1 MSLLESLDGTGGI
14 RKDKKSKKGV
24 PWEKGRKFKY
34 MNKTKKLILGKYP
47 KVFSNLRLSDVKSA
61 PILIPRS
68 LLMKKIEEIYN
79 ELTQRLLRSK
89 KRSVLDIS
97 QVTRDETEK
106 AMKSNPTYLIQ
117 SLINLIYSA
126 DKHGDNPET
135 AQYLKFL
142 LMPTGDYDLL
152 YYLYIR
158 QNFKIITHNSFL
170 NNKVT
175 GKDPTKMDMSY
186 TEALEIADHAFYYNP
201 KAREALRRIVKSK
214 VKPKQRIRYYD
225 FMVAIMEA
233 DVAKE
238 ELEILVRLLDLYRV
252 KGNTEIV
259 DEYTLTMDLRK
270 AREEKNKA
278 MGYTPVGGNGGGVGD
293 GRDGNEFE
301 DDMDFGDA
309 EGGRRSVSGLFG
321 DDDEDDEDYEEEGLK
336 KGGNFL
342 EGMGGSEDEGMDMD
356 MDMDEDEDEEEEE
369 ETSFYLEDENLLNK
383 YRSKIKLEDNELQ
396 KEIRQ
401 MSTRVIQ
408 EYITRFLDENKS
420 AKAGPSKKQQIF
432 DKLYK
437 KIYNLNT
444 VIFYTDRETYLDL
457 LRVGKKNKQANELW
471 EEMNRQYLYMCDLDD
486 TDAELITE
494 FLNTWLNNELVQ
506 SNTNFFLE
514 YEYQVKNPIIEEALK
529 VEAQVV
535 ITTKRRK

>member
-14 RKDKKSKKGV
+14 RDDTKTNKGV

-34 MNKTKKLILGKYP
+34 MNQTKKFILGKYP

-68 LLMKKIEEIYN
+68 VLMKKIEEIYN

-89 KRSVLDIS
+89 KRSVLDIC

-117 SLINLIYSA
+117 SLINLVYSA
-126 DKHGDNPET
+126 DKHGDHPET

-142 LMPTGDYDLL
+142 VMPTGDYDLL

-175 GKDPTKMDMSY
+175 GKDPTKIDMSY
-186 TEALEIADHAFYYNP
+186 TTALEIANHAFYYNP

-225 FMVAIMEA
+225 FMVAVMEA
-233 DVAKE
+233 GVAKE

-270 AREEKNKA
+270 ARDEKNKA
-278 MGYTPVGGNGGGVGD
+278 MGYVPGGGNGGDAGD

-301 DDMDFGDA
+301 DDIDFGDA
-309 EGGRRSVSGLFG
+309 EGGRKSVSGLFG

-342 EGMGGSEDEGMDMD
+342 EGMGGSEDEGMDD
-356 MDMDEDEDEEEEE
+356 DEEEEDEE

-383 YRSKIKLEDNELQ
+383 YRDKIKLEDNELQ

-457 LRVGKKNKQANELW
+457 LRVGKKNKEANELW

-486 TDAELITE
+486 PDAELITE

-535 ITTKRRK
+535 VTTKRRK